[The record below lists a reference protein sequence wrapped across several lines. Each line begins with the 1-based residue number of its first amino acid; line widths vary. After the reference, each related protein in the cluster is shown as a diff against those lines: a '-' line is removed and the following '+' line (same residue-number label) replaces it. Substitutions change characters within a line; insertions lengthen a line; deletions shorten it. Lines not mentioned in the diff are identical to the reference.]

1 MNLYS
6 EVSRNV
12 RKTWIILGLFIIFL
26 SAIAYVYAS
35 ASGYNTSLY
44 LLFAAT
50 LSTIM
55 SISSYYF
62 SDKIVLATSGAKPV
76 TKESHAELF
85 NVLENLSIGSGI
97 PMPKLYL
104 IHDSSPNA
112 FATGRDP
119 EHAVVAVTTG
129 LLEKLTRTEL
139 EGVLA
144 HELSHIKNFDI
155 RLMAVVAVIV
165 GSIAFLADVY
175 LRSMW
180 SKGNRK
186 GNGVL
191 LLAGL
196 VLSLLS
202 PIIATIMQL
211 AISRKREFLADAS
224 GALLTRYPD
233 GLASALE
240 KIAADKKPLDR
251 ANNAT
256 AHLYISNPFKNKS
269 GAHLFTSLFNTH
281 PPIEE
286 RIRILRSM

>member
-50 LSTIM
+50 LSTIT

-85 NVLENLSIGSGI
+85 NVLENLSIGSGV

-202 PIIATIMQL
+202 PIIATVMQL
-211 AISRKREFLADAS
+211 AISRRREFLADAS

-240 KIAADKKPLDR
+240 KIAADKKPMDR

-256 AHLYISNPFKNKS
+256 AHLYISNPFKDKS
-269 GAHLFTSLFNTH
+269 GTHLFTSLFNTH